1 MQLNTVVGE
10 NVLFTGLCT
19 GEGALH
25 IDNHICPGKFFGQ
38 LIVCLHGA
46 KVRLH
51 GLSSELSA
59 CGASQTPRVHIV
71 GESFPKGCPPDD
83 LKGI

>member
-1 MQLNTVVGE
+1 MQLNTMVGE
-10 NVLFTGLCT
+10 NVLFPGLCA
-19 GEGALH
+19 GEGPLH
-25 IDNHICPGKFFGQ
+25 IYDHICPGEFLGQ
-38 LIVCLHGA
+38 LIVCLHRA

-71 GESFPKGCPPDD
+71 GESFPKGCPPDY

>member
-1 MQLNTVVGE
+1 MQLNTVIGE
-10 NVLFTGLCT
+10 NVLLTGLCA
-19 GEGALH
+19 GEWALN
-25 IDNHICPGKFFGQ
+25 IDNHIRPRKLFGQ
-38 LIVCLHGA
+38 LIISLHGA

-71 GESFPKGCPPDD
+71 GESFPKSRPPDH
-83 LKGI
+83 LEGI